1 MISAPV
7 TIGSREGGRTPI
19 TARVCSSS
27 IGSPGGWAMR
37 EGYIPGAFYLVFAG
51 PVRDLRIV
59 RGGRS
64 PAEECGDRGD
74 CPFGVR
80 GVRPLRRGGV
90 ERPVATEHDA
100 ARHRPTAGGPPTAS
114 DAEGRVRAGWRIGA
128 DGGLPPNDSPSAGI
142 PRMEAG
148 GPRREDQ
155 RAGERDREARIG
167 DDHAG
172 GRPRSE
178 AGTATRDQAEGTRS
192 ADRGEE
198 TGRRRGPHPGRS
210 DERQRKQGL
219 NQGICRR
226 AFTAARNA
234 VTSTPD

>member
-1 MISAPV
+1 
-7 TIGSREGGRTPI
+7 
-19 TARVCSSS
+19 
-27 IGSPGGWAMR
+27 MR
-37 EGYIPGAFYLVFAG
+37 EGYIPGTFYLVFAG

-74 CPFGVR
+74 GPIGVR
-80 GVRPLRRGGV
+80 GVRPLRRRGV

-100 ARHRPTAGGPPTAS
+100 ARYRATAGGPPTAS
-114 DAEGRVRAGWRIGA
+114 DAEGRVRAGRRIGA
-128 DGGLPPNDSPSAGI
+128 DGGLPSNDSPSAGI

-172 GRPRSE
+172 GRPRPE
-178 AGTATRDQAEGTRS
+178 VGTTTRDQTQGTRS
-192 ADRGEE
+192 ADCGEE
-198 TGRRRGPHPGRS
+198 TGRRRGPHPWRF

-219 NQGICRR
+219 NQGICSR
-226 AFTAARNA
+226 AFTAARNG
-234 VTSTPD
+234 VTSTSD